1 MTQKAD
7 SDNLIILIFFKRQ
20 QDDSQVPKR
29 VNTRYSKSDNR
40 EYFFFKLTIKSLRN
54 LKNSRRKRISSVKIR
69 LLVVDFLGLSPGN
82 QRAYLLI
89 DNFPCR
95 GIGNYTALI
104 PK

>member
-54 LKNSRRKRISSVKIR
+54 LKNSRQKKVSSVKIYS
-69 LLVVDFLGLSPGN
+69 LTIDFLYLGIKN
-82 QRAYLLI
+82 Q
-89 DNFPCR
+89 
-95 GIGNYTALI
+95 
-104 PK
+104 